1 MALAGAAGPGSLVL
15 AVDAVAPP
23 MAEASRRAAKSTP
36 NLVFLEASAV
46 VFVAALPM
54 VADRLVVTFPW
65 GSLLRGVLG
74 LDVDVAGAIAE
85 IVRPEGVVSALVSV
99 APRDGVP
106 GLASLDAGAVARL
119 VPPPGLVLVEA
130 CPATR
135 EEIVASRS
143 TWGRRLFAGGGP
155 ARAVWRL
162 GWCRGC

>member
-1 MALAGAAGPGSLVL
+1 ML

-23 MAEASRRAAKSTP
+23 MAEASRRASKSAP
-36 NLVFLEASAV
+36 NLVFLEASASA
-46 VFVAALPM
+46 FAAALPA

-74 LDVDVAGAIAE
+74 LDAEVAAAIGS
-85 IVRPEGVVSALVSV
+85 IVRPGGVVSALLSV

-106 GLASLDAGAVARL
+106 GLASLDWDALARL
-119 VPPPGLVLVEA
+119 VPPRGLVLVEA

-135 EEIVASRS
+135 EEILASRS
-143 TWGRRLFAGGGP
+143 TWGRRLLAGGSS

-162 GWCRGC
+162 EWGREC